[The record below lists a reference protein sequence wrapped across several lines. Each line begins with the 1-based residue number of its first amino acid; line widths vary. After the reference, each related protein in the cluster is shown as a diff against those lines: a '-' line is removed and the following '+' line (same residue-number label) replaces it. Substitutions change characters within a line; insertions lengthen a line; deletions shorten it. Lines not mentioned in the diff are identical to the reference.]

1 MRFLKRVI
9 SKQLGELLI
18 ERGVITKEKLGH
30 ALLAQKE
37 SGGLLGQILVKL
49 GFVKEEEIAQSLTAQ
64 FGFPYLPLGNYEIDL
79 SVTELISK
87 NVALQYM
94 LVPIDKIGN
103 VLTIAMADPLNSQAI
118 EDIELVTKCKVQVFV
133 STMTDI
139 KQAIEKY
146 YKV

>member
-1 MRFLKRVI
+1 M
-9 SKQLGELLI
+9 
-18 ERGVITKEKLGH
+18 ERGVITREKLDH

-37 SGGLLGQILVKL
+37 SGGLLGQILVRL

-79 SVTELISK
+79 SVTKLVSK
-87 NVALQYM
+87 NVALQYL

-103 VLTIAMADPLNSQAI
+103 VLTIAMADPLNSQAV

-146 YKV
+146 YK

>member
-1 MRFLKRVI
+1 MRLLRRVI

-18 ERGVITKEKLGH
+18 ERGIITREKLDQ
-30 ALLAQKE
+30 ALLVQKE

-64 FGFPYLPLGNYEIDL
+64 FGFPYLPLENYEIDPM
-79 SVTELISK
+79 VTKLIPK

-94 LVPIDKIGN
+94 LVPIDRIGN
-103 VLTIAMADPLNSQAI
+103 VLTIAMADPLNGQAV
-118 EDIELVTKCKVQVFV
+118 EDVELVTKCKVQVFV

-139 KQAIEKY
+139 KEAIEKY

>member
-1 MRFLKRVI
+1 MRLLKRVI

-18 ERGVITKEKLGH
+18 ERGIITREKLDR
-30 ALLAQKE
+30 ALIVQKE

-49 GFVKEEEIAQSLTAQ
+49 EFVKEEEIAQSLTAQ
-64 FGFPYLPLGNYEIDL
+64 FGFPYLPLENYEIDPTITKL
-79 SVTELISK
+79 VPK

-103 VLTIAMADPLNSQAI
+103 VLTIAMADPLNGQAV

-139 KQAIEKY
+139 KEAIEKY
-146 YKV
+146 YK

>member
-9 SKQLGELLI
+9 SKQLGELLM
-18 ERGVITKEKLGH
+18 ERGVITKEKLDH

-79 SVTELISK
+79 SVTKLVSK
-87 NVALQYM
+87 NVALQYL

-103 VLTIAMADPLNSQAI
+103 VLTIAMADPLNSQAV

-146 YKV
+146 YK

>member
-9 SKQLGELLI
+9 SKQLGELLM
-18 ERGVITKEKLGH
+18 ERGVITREKLDH

-79 SVTELISK
+79 SVTKLVSK
-87 NVALQYM
+87 NVALQYL

-103 VLTIAMADPLNSQAI
+103 VLTIAMADPLNSQAV

-146 YKV
+146 YK

>member
-1 MRFLKRVI
+1 MRLLRRVI

-18 ERGVITKEKLGH
+18 ERGIITREKLDQ
-30 ALLAQKE
+30 ALLVQKE

-64 FGFPYLPLGNYEIDL
+64 FGFPYLPLENYEIDPA
-79 SVTELISK
+79 VTKLIPK

-94 LVPIDKIGN
+94 LVPIDRIGN
-103 VLTIAMADPLNSQAI
+103 VLTIAMADPLNGQAV
-118 EDIELVTKCKVQVFV
+118 EDVELVTKCKVQVFV

-139 KQAIEKY
+139 KDAIEKY
-146 YKV
+146 YK